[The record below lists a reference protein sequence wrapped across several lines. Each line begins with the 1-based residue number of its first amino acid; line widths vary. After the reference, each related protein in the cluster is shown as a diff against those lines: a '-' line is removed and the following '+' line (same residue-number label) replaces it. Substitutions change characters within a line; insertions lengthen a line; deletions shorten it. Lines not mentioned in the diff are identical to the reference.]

1 LAASFILERQRDQR
15 DAGLLRHLRR
25 LRKRKRIPIRSTTSS
40 RGESVAGTLKRDRTL
55 IIMKT
60 SCSICFR
67 ILVYED
73 ASTEALN
80 YLNHGVFIIWN
91 TTAPG
96 ALVTGSF
103 DRVYSLSDLT
113 RLLAG
118 KSRTVK
124 PHSSARWPKTVKM
137 IAEYLEHALQFE
149 RMAADE
155 KNPELKAQLER
166 QAAAYRKLAAERAKK
181 LGLQPPPSGPKNA
194 N

>member
-1 LAASFILERQRDQR
+1 MLPERLSVT
-15 DAGLLRHLRR
+15 G
-25 LRKRKRIPIRSTTSS
+25 PSS
-40 RGESVAGTLKRDRTL
+40 SW
-55 IIMKT
+55 KT

-137 IAEYLEHALQFE
+137 
-149 RMAADE
+149 AADE

>member
-1 LAASFILERQRDQR
+1 VLPERLSVT
-15 DAGLLRHLRR
+15 G
-25 LRKRKRIPIRSTTSS
+25 PSS
-40 RGESVAGTLKRDRTL
+40 SW
-55 IIMKT
+55 KT

-166 QAAAYRKLAAERAKK
+166 QAAAYRKLAAKRAKK
-181 LGLQPPPSGPKNA
+181 LGLQPPPSRGNWRPHPASTNGCRRRGCRHRSESSLLVRQRNHHWSTLTKDLD
-194 N
+194 